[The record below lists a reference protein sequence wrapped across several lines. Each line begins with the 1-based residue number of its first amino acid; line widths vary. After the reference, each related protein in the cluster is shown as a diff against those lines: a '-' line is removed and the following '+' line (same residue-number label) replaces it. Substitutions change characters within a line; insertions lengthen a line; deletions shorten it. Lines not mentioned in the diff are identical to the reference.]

1 MTPSSSQGESLF
13 SKVLGGTEA
22 DSMKLHRCL
31 HSASRDAP
39 RCPFVHS
46 AVLAPWL
53 SLPGP
58 WLWPHPLPNLSKEWI
73 HEDSASSFDLT
84 PPEKY
89 SYTPLAMDPVLSG
102 YFSSYPY
109 TFQAKPT
116 PCPSSPTWTTA
127 PLPTPT
133 VAGQNLGFLRPLKLN
148 KKYGDRVWKAQVAWI
163 LSRLRWD
170 HSRLTSQELC
180 PPPPPWGV

>member
-1 MTPSSSQGESLF
+1 MTPSSGQGKSLF

-22 DSMKLHRCL
+22 DSMKPHRCL
-31 HSASRDAP
+31 HSASRDTLGC
-39 RCPFVHS
+39 RFVHS

-58 WLWPHPLPNLSKEWI
+58 RLWPHPLPNLSKEWI
-73 HEDSASSFDLT
+73 HGDSASSFDLT

-89 SYTPLAMDPVLSG
+89 SYTP
-102 YFSSYPY
+102 FSTYPY

-127 PLPTPT
+127 PPPTPT
-133 VAGQNLGFLRPLKLN
+133 VAGQNLGFLRPLKPN
-148 KKYGDRVWKAQVAWI
+148 KKYGDRVWKAQVA
-163 LSRLRWD
+163 
-170 HSRLTSQELC
+170 
-180 PPPPPWGV
+180 